1 MEGKMEELF
10 LSDSEY
16 RLMDI
21 IWANAPLESGKL
33 VKLAEEKLS
42 WKKSTTYT
50 ILRKLITK
58 GMALNEDTVVKVIIE
73 RDRVQ
78 RFESSRVVKRNF
90 GGSLPSF
97 ITAFLGDKTL
107 SGSEADELIE
117 LIDSYRDD
125 K

>member
-1 MEGKMEELF
+1 MEDLF

-21 IWANAPLESGKL
+21 IWDNAPLESGRL
-33 VKLAEEKLS
+33 VKLAEENLD

-50 ILRKLITK
+50 ILRRVSSK
-58 GMALNEDTVVKVIIE
+58 GMVANEDATVRVLVPRE
-73 RDRVQ
+73 RVQ
-78 RFESSRVVKRNF
+78 RFESSRVVKKTF

-97 ITAFLGDKTL
+97 VTAFLGDRKLTK
-107 SGSEADELIE
+107 SEAQE
-117 LIDSYRDD
+117 LIDLIDSHMDD

>member
-1 MEGKMEELF
+1 MEELY

-21 IWANAPLESGKL
+21 IWEHAPIESGKL
-33 VKLAEEKLS
+33 VKVAEEKLS

-50 ILRKLITK
+50 ILRKLVSK
-58 GMALNEDTVVKVIIE
+58 GIALNEDTIVKVVVK
-73 RDRVQ
+73 RDQVQ

-90 GGSLPSF
+90 QGSLPSF

-107 SGSEADELIE
+107 TSSEADELIKH
-117 LIDSYRDD
+117 IDSYRDD
-125 K
+125 NR

>member
-1 MEGKMEELF
+1 MEELY

-21 IWANAPLESGKL
+21 IWEHAPIESGKL
-33 VKLAEEKLS
+33 VKVAEEKLS

-50 ILRKLITK
+50 ILRKLVSK
-58 GMALNEDTVVKVIIE
+58 GIALNEDTIVKVVVK
-73 RDRVQ
+73 RDQVQ

-90 GGSLPSF
+90 QGSLPSF
-97 ITAFLGDKTL
+97 ITAFLCDKTL
-107 SGSEADELIE
+107 TSSEADELIK

-125 K
+125 N